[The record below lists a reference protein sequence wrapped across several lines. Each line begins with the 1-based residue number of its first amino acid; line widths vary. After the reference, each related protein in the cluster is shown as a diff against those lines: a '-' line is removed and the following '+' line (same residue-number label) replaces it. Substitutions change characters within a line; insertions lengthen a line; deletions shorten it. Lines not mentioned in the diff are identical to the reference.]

1 MTPRPLRIAS
11 LALGGVVAASSAS
24 GLGFGRI
31 PDSVAFGQAL
41 DVSVP
46 LRLEAGEG
54 LAPGCLQ
61 AEVRVGEQRVPPGAL
76 AVSLEGQGDR
86 AQVRLRSALVVR
98 EPLVEV
104 RLSAGCDG
112 TVSRRFMLFADP
124 ADGRSGPPSK
134 PGVDELPAAARPPL
148 RAVAA
153 GTEAQQAG
161 AQAVRAVRQDGPA
174 PSPLKAAGER
184 AGPRALGGAP
194 AGVESAGPRLQ
205 IDDPQNLLRAA
216 AAVVAAQDAARSAAA
231 PAASAAEAAAA
242 SVAQRVA
249 QLETRLKQVHEE
261 ADAQRAAMESMRSRL
276 VQADEPARWQGLL
289 LGLLALLCAA
299 LLWLGWRL
307 RSLRREQQA
316 AWWRGAAAAH
326 AAEAAVQA
334 EAPPQVAPPDLPIVP
349 GAGPP
354 DPEAVAARHEMP
366 PAVMQRTNLLPP
378 QAQDRNFLDQPVS
391 VDDLIDLEQQV
402 DFFLVLGEQESAVDL
417 LASHLRSTGGAC
429 PLPYLKLLEIYRGNR
444 DCEAYERTCERFS
457 QRFDAPAPGWEADP
471 GQGRDLVSYPQVLN
485 SLQQLWTQPL
495 AAMAELEALLLR
507 KRPEPPFDLPAYRDV
522 LTLYSVAR
530 DLHRRAD
537 DRVADVDV
545 LLPLDESGDG
555 TGGPPSIVDDH
566 EGQPAPT
573 FTAVAR
579 PTAPV
584 DLDLSEPVAAAP
596 AALRPA

>member
-11 LALGGVVAASSAS
+11 LVLGGVVAASSAS

-41 DVSVP
+41 DVWVP

-86 AQVRLRSALVVR
+86 VQVRLRSALVVR

-104 RLSAGCDG
+104 SLSAGCDG
-112 TVSRRFMLFADP
+112 TVSRRFVLFADP
-124 ADGRSGPPSK
+124 ADGRSGPAAK
-134 PGVDELPAAARPPL
+134 PVVDEPTAAARPPL
-148 RAVAA
+148 RAAA
-153 GTEAQQAG
+153 ADGAQQAG
-161 AQAVRAVRQDGPA
+161 ARAVRAARQDGPA
-174 PSPLKAAGER
+174 PSPLEAAGGR

-216 AAVVAAQDAARSAAA
+216 AAAVAAQDAARSAAA
-231 PAASAAEAAAA
+231 PAAGAADAAAEA
-242 SVAQRVA
+242 VAQRVA
-249 QLETRLKQVHEE
+249 RLEARLKQVHEE

-276 VQADEPARWQGLL
+276 AQADEPARWQALL

-299 LLWLGWRL
+299 LLGLGWRL

-326 AAEAAVQA
+326 AAEAAVLA
-334 EAPPQVAPPDLPIVP
+334 EAPPQVAPADVPIVP
-349 GAGPP
+349 GAGLP
-354 DPEAVAARHEMP
+354 DPEAVAARREMP
-366 PAVMQRTNLLPP
+366 PLVAQRAHPLPL
-378 QAQDRNFLDQPVS
+378 QAQERISLDQPVS
-391 VDDLIDLEQQV
+391 VDDLIDLEQQA

-417 LASHLRSTGGAC
+417 LASHLRGTGGAS

-444 DCEAYERTCERFS
+444 DREAYERTCERFS

-471 GQGRDLVSYPQVLN
+471 GQGRDLFSYPQVLS
-485 SLQQLWTQPL
+485 SLQQLWPQPM

-507 KRPEPPFDLPAYRDV
+507 KRAEPPFDLPAYRDV
-522 LTLYSVAR
+522 LTLYAVAR

-537 DRVADVDV
+537 DRVAEIDV
-545 LLPLDESGDG
+545 LLPLDESADG
-555 TGGPPSIVDDH
+555 TGGPPSIFDDH

-573 FTAVAR
+573 FAAGAR